1 MKLLL
6 VGCLLGLSA
15 CAMFERDA
23 RTGYGDNETTSQLE
37 DLYLERRLMKVSD
50 AKEELGISGK
60 VLNEDQKQ
68 AIDDRIRL
76 KQLESKISS
85 KQEKKQYFSVRSA
98 LRNDRERIAFLSIP
112 SVEARDRYAANRGLI
127 DQEDVSP
134 EIAGAIEANDITL
147 GMSQKSVMES
157 WGDPDAIEVAGSQIY
172 GYERWR
178 YNRYVSGND
187 GYQKENRVVY
197 FEGGRVVGWERN

>member
-15 CAMFERDA
+15 CAMFERDP
-23 RTGYGDNETTSQLE
+23 RTGYADEGVSAQIE
-37 DLYLERRLMKVSD
+37 DLYLERRMLQVSD

-60 VLNEDQKQ
+60 VYSDEQKQ

-76 KQLESKISS
+76 KRLESKIAS
-85 KQEKKQYFSVRSA
+85 KREKKQYFSVRSA
-98 LRNDRERIAFLSIP
+98 LRSDRERIAFLSIP
-112 SVEARDRYAANRGLI
+112 SVEARDRFASNRGLLVQ
-127 DQEDVSP
+127 DDVSP
-134 EIAGAIEANDITL
+134 EIAGVIEANDITL
-147 GMSQKSVMES
+147 GMSQKAVMES
-157 WGDPDAIEVAGSQIY
+157 WGDPDAVEVAGSQIY

>member
-15 CAMFERDA
+15 CAMFERDS
-23 RTGYGDNETTSQLE
+23 RTGYGENDTTAQIE
-37 DLYLERRLMKVSD
+37 DLYLERRMMHVGE

-60 VLNEDQKQ
+60 ALTDDQKQ
-68 AIDDRIRL
+68 AIDDRIKL
-76 KQLESKISS
+76 KRLESKISS
-85 KQEKKQYFSVRSA
+85 KREKKQYFSVRSA
-98 LRNDRERIAFLSIP
+98 LRSDRERIAFLSIP
-112 SVEARDRYAANRGLI
+112 SVEARDRYASYRGI
-127 DQEDVSP
+127 MGQEDVSP
-134 EIAGAIEANDITL
+134 EIAGVIEANDITL
-147 GMSQKSVMES
+147 GMSQKAVMES
-157 WGDPDAIEVAGSQIY
+157 WGDPDAVEIAGSQIY

-187 GYQKENRVVY
+187 GYQKENRIVY